1 MVTLR
6 SSIGMIDKTDQLINI
21 HTVERANG
29 KLYVTVRGLVLP
41 EFELQDPNITRAFE
55 VKNYEI
61 DKTRGKYLLT
71 LTFHDDVDKDVL
83 VSTYYEDY
91 QKLGV

>member
-29 KLYVTVRGLVLP
+29 KLYVTVRGLVMP
-41 EFELQDPNITRAFE
+41 EFELQDPNITRSFE
-55 VKNYEI
+55 VKSYEI
-61 DKTRGKYLLT
+61 DKNRGRYLLT
-71 LTFHDDVDKDVL
+71 LTYHNDTEKDIL

-91 QKLGV
+91 QKVVT